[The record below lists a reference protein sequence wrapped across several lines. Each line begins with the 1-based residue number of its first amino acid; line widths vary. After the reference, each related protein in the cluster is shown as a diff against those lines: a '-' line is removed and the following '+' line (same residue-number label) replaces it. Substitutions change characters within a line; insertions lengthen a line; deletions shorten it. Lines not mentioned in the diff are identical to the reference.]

1 MTNNLLNVPFY
12 IAKRYLFSK
21 RSRNVVHLI
30 SYVSMLGVAVG
41 TAALVIVLSVFNGF
55 EDLVLSLYNAFD
67 PAIKITAVEGK
78 VFEAEEVKELLDEKN
93 ILYSEVLEEKVLL
106 KYEDKEYIAKLK
118 GVDANFKKL
127 NSVDSMLVVGDY
139 FEGYK
144 ANNTAIVGQGVAY
157 YLSMGV
163 GDMMNPLQVF
173 VPKRE
178 SKHLL
183 KPETAFAQ
191 RSLVPVGV
199 FAIQAD
205 FDANYVIA
213 SLDFVRELLNRTTEV
228 SAIEVAC
235 SNAEMEV
242 LQAELQQILGAHY
255 QVQNRYQQ
263 HAFLHKILHS
273 EKLAVFL
280 ILTFILIIATFN
292 IIGSLSMLMIDKK
305 QDIQTLANIG
315 ASKQSIQQLFMY
327 EGILTTSVGALVGVG
342 FGLLVCWAQLQFG
355 LITMG
360 EGSFVVNQYPVV
372 IHANDVLLVLATVL
386 GIGTVA
392 SWLPAWQLGKRLG

>member
-1 MTNNLLNVPFY
+1 
-12 IAKRYLFSK
+12 
-21 RSRNVVHLI
+21 
-30 SYVSMLGVAVG
+30 MLGVAVG

-78 VFEAEEVKELLDEKN
+78 VFEAEEVKELLDEKS

-118 GVDANFKKL
+118 GVDAHFKKL

-173 VPKRE
+173 VPNRE

-183 KPETAFAQ
+183 KAETAFAQ

-213 SLDFVRELLNRTTEV
+213 SLDFVRGLLNRTTEV

-235 SNAEMEV
+235 SNAEMEA
-242 LQAELQQILGAHY
+242 LQTELQQLLGARY

-263 HAFLHKILHS
+263 HAFLYKILYS

-292 IIGSLSMLMIDKK
+292 IIGSLTMLMIDKK

-315 ASKQSIQQLFMY
+315 ASKQSIQHLFMY

-342 FGLLVCWAQLQFG
+342 FGLLVCWAQMQFG

-372 IHANDVLLVLATVL
+372 IHASDVLLVLATVL